1 MAMIGVMEDS
11 KLHEDMENDMLGLED
26 LTSRVREALALFI
39 SISPRDNTELNLVV
53 PNGPSWLSHVDK
65 KDLYLNAETLKKIAD
80 VLVAKDR
87 TGNYNIVNVAIAV
100 TLQQSQKR
108 FVIYIKTSIY
118 VEIVVIGNMKS
129 NLTLI
134 ADGQD
139 STIITCNLSSSN
151 SKERSTLQL
160 LVRISSNGDGFIRVD
175 MCFRNTTGPAKGLV
189 VTLRVS
195 GDMSIIYRCCV
206 EGYQDALYPHKN
218 RQCYRECFLMD
229 NVDFI
234 CGNAAAVFQF
244 CQIVHMDG

>member
-11 KLHEDMENDMLGLED
+11 KLHEDMENDML
-26 LTSRVREALALFI
+26 
-39 SISPRDNTELNLVV
+39 DNTELNLVV

-65 KDLYLNAETLKKIAD
+65 KDLYLNDETLKKITD
-80 VLVAKDR
+80 ILVAKDV
-87 TGNYNIVNVAIAV
+87 TGNYNIVNVAIAAAP
-100 TLQQSQKR
+100 QHSQKR

-139 STIITCNLSSSN
+139 STIITFNLSSSN
-151 SKERSTLQL
+151 SKRTFNTATFGKNL
-160 LVRISSNGDGFIRVD
+160 VD
-175 MCFRNTTGPAKGLV
+175 MCFRNTTWPVKGPV
-189 VTLRVS
+189 VTLRVN
-195 GDMSIIYRCCV
+195 GDMSIIYRCRV
-206 EGYQDALYPHKN
+206 EEYQDALYPHKN
-218 RQCYRECFLMD
+218 RQCYREYFLMD
-229 NVDFI
+229 TVDFI

>member
-11 KLHEDMENDMLGLED
+11 KLHEDMENDMLGD
-26 LTSRVREALALFI
+26 LTSRAREALALFI
-39 SISPRDNTELNLVV
+39 SISLRDNTELNLVV

-65 KDLYLNAETLKKIAD
+65 KDLYLNDETLKKITD
-80 VLVAKDR
+80 ILVAKDV
-87 TGNYNIVNVAIAV
+87 TGNYNIVNVAIAAAP
-100 TLQQSQKR
+100 QHSQKR

-139 STIITCNLSSSN
+139 STIITFNLSSSN
-151 SKERSTLQL
+151 SKRTFNTATFA
-160 LVRISSNGDGFIRVD
+160 SNGDGFIRVD
-175 MCFRNTTGPAKGLV
+175 MCFRNTTWPVKGPV
-189 VTLRVS
+189 VTLRVN
-195 GDMSIIYRCCV
+195 GDMSIIYRCRV
-206 EGYQDALYPHKN
+206 EEYQDALYPHKN
-218 RQCYRECFLMD
+218 RQCYREYFLMD
-229 NVDFI
+229 TVDFI